1 MTVRKVMKQE
11 VISATMHAEHLDA
24 QVNYEKVNGV
34 SANVLQHE
42 RYQQKQFMRVE
53 KIKGRAARLM
63 SKSSQRKARKVSNVC
78 IID

>member
-1 MTVRKVMKQE
+1 MTVRKVIKQE
-11 VISATMHAEHLDA
+11 VISATIHAEHLD
-24 QVNYEKVNGV
+24 KVNAV

-42 RYQQKQFMRVE
+42 RYQQKQFMRAE

-63 SKSSQRKARKVSNVC
+63 SKSSQRKVRKVSNVC